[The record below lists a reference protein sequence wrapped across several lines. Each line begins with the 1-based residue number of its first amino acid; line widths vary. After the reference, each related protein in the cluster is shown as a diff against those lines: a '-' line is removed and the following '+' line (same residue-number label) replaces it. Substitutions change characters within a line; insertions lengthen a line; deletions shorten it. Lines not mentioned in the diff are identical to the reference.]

1 MKVTKC
7 LFAGLAASLVMCAIG
22 TYAADEGLITK
33 PSNLSQYP
41 RPPPYGPWNKTPAS
55 SSAITTGAL
64 AYVYFEEEAG
74 AKIGGEVAQQG

>member
-7 LFAGLAASLVMCAIG
+7 LFAGLAASLATG